1 MFGWVLKG
9 LTTGIKTTRYPKKE
23 ETAPGISPGRP
34 DPGKVNRENKS
45 ILPVS
50 VCPTGA
56 LADHSG
62 SVSVDYSRCIHCF
75 RCLRTPGITPLNWQ
89 SGYEWATVMGKDN
102 REREKIKKTFR
113 RSLHLRIVDAGACG
127 ACLSEISQISKPYYN
142 IHRLG
147 FFITPTPRAADVL
160 IVAGPVTDHMRFPLE
175 KVYEAMPTP
184 RAVIATGTCALSG
197 GPFGPSFAS
206 YKGVQEILPVDIA
219 VPGCPPPPLAIIH
232 ALLLLVGRRPS
243 ASLIANDRNYGKEKA

>member
-1 MFGWVLKG
+1 
-9 LTTGIKTTRYPKKE
+9 
-23 ETAPGISPGRP
+23 
-34 DPGKVNRENKS
+34 
-45 ILPVS
+45 
-50 VCPTGA
+50 
-56 LADHSG
+56 
-62 SVSVDYSRCIHCF
+62 
-75 RCLRTPGITPLNWQ
+75 
-89 SGYEWATVMGKDN
+89 MGKDN

-113 RSLHLRIVDAGACG
+113 RSLHIRIVDAGACG
-127 ACLSEISQISKPYYN
+127 ACLGEISQISKSYYN

-147 FFITPTPRAADVL
+147 FFITPTPRTADVL
-160 IVAGPVTDHMRFPLE
+160 VVAGPVTDHMRFPLE

-206 YKGVQEILPVDIA
+206 YKGVQEVLPVDIA